1 MKKISII
8 ASLVFSLYS
17 GLSIA
22 ADPVITGN
30 WGDIAS
36 ATAKLKF
43 VNKCRLNL
51 SISSIKDEYQAQP
64 GRGALSV
71 TFTPTFDNNC
81 KNINA
86 KYHIWGEGVSN
97 KFQLI
102 NERGDKYTLSEYRT
116 GGSLDRVGTNTGHFS
131 GTVTRSGNY
140 NLEVVIPDQYIK
152 PGVYSI
158 TARGVM
164 VLP

>member
-22 ADPVITGN
+22 AGSSYYRVTREIL
-30 WGDIAS
+30 AS

-43 VNKCRLNL
+43 VNKCSLNL
-51 SISSIKDEYQAQP
+51 SISGINDEYQAQP
-64 GRGALSV
+64 GRGALRV

-86 KYHIWGEGVSN
+86 KYHIGGMGKKN
-97 KFQLI
+97 QLI
-102 NERGDKYTLSEYRT
+102 NERGDKYTLSEYFV
-116 GGSLDRVGTNTGHFS
+116 GGNLDRVGTNTGHFS

-140 NLEVVIPDQYIK
+140 NVQVVIPDQYIK
-152 PGVYSI
+152 PGSYSI
-158 TARGVM
+158 TAHGVM

>member
-30 WGDIAS
+30 KGNIAS

-43 VNKCRLNL
+43 VNKCSLNL
-51 SISSIKDEYQAQP
+51 SISGINDEYQAQP
-64 GRGALSV
+64 GRGALRV

-86 KYHIWGEGVSN
+86 KYHIWGDGNNN

-102 NERGDKYTLSEYRT
+102 NERGDKYTLSEYFV
-116 GGSLDRVGTNTGHFS
+116 GGSMDRVGTNTGHFS
-131 GTVTRSGNY
+131 GTVSRSGNY
-140 NLEVVIPDQYIK
+140 DVQVVIPDQYIK
-152 PGVYSI
+152 PGIYSI
-158 TARGVM
+158 TAHGVM

>member
-22 ADPVITGN
+22 ADPVITGDK
-30 WGDIAS
+30 GDIAS
-36 ATAKLKF
+36 ATARLKF
-43 VNKCRLNL
+43 VNKCSLNL
-51 SISSIKDEYQAQP
+51 SISGINNEYQAQP

-71 TFTPTFDNNC
+71 TFIPTFDNNC

-86 KYHIWGEGVSN
+86 KYHIWGDGGNN

-116 GGSLDRVGTNTGHFS
+116 GGSMDRVGTNTGHFS
-131 GTVTRSGNY
+131 GTVKRSGNY
-140 NLEVVIPDQYIK
+140 NVSVVIPDQYIK
-152 PGVYSI
+152 PGSYSM